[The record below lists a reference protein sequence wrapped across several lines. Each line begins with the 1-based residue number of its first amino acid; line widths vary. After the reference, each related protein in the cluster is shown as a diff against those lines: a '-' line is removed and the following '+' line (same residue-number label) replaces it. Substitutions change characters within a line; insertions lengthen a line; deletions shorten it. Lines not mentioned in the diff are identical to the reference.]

1 MMIATHCPTAEQLQ
15 AFSLGRLSEH
25 ESDTFLDHIRDCK
38 TCQSHLETVADDQDS
53 LVAAL
58 RSPDDSAPYDA
69 EPGCQTALA
78 KALAA
83 LALADAGEIGN
94 EAAGNTEPPLP
105 IRIGE
110 YEIVRPLG
118 RGGMGSV
125 FLARH
130 TKLGRE
136 VAVKLLAGHR
146 LADPRMRQRF
156 EAEMRAIGRLSHPN
170 IVAAHDARDVD
181 GTAVLVT
188 EYIDGLDLGQLVE
201 RRGPLAIADACEIVR
216 QVAVALAYTSGQ
228 GFVHR
233 DIKPSNIMLSQRG
246 DVKLLDLGLA
256 RWQWDEVE
264 QTGMTATG
272 QALGTADYV
281 APEQVTDSR
290 RVDVRADI
298 YSLGCT
304 LFKLLCGTAPFAAA
318 EHATAFAKMTAHVS
332 TRPPS
337 LAQHVPAAP
346 AGLVKLVD
354 AMLAKDPAK
363 RPQTPSAVAEQLAA
377 YCSGADLPRLA
388 AAAAAAEKPSATSPE
403 VVSRAPHRT
412 QPLLRR
418 PVPLLV
424 AIAAGLFGVLLGFAM
439 GIVITITKPDGSKVT
454 LAVPDGSDIDIRDV
468 PAGGDT
474 TGAVEQGAVGL
485 PIKGQ
490 TPAGAVE
497 PLVFAILVEPSEVDA
512 AARQAAEQQLKES
525 TSTGP
530 VSTDIGTWYP
540 VSGDWDAPITM
551 THNDQRYTLASHD
564 RERMIGW
571 EESRPYLSIGSGT
584 GGDDQEVVLKLEF
597 SGPLATRVQELTRSN
612 LHRHL
617 AVIVDGRV
625 ITAPKIMS
633 ELGSSAHI
641 TGNFTAEDIRRID
654 RLRRTGFFDLW
665 SAPKETVM
673 QTDRLGRQVDSSGQ
687 LVDGLGRPIDSSGRL
702 LTQPPATTSATS
714 DDARGSVA
722 RDAGTP
728 EHNAQAAAQLQGVWR
743 LIRVTVGGNNMDKVA
758 TSVMAFDGRKYYV
771 CDPDFPVGGGTFSV
785 SHKGQHPSIDFHDQ
799 MIRNESLPVMRA
811 IYRINVDGRLE
822 IHSDQAPL
830 AALPSNFDVSDP
842 APTLAASVLERI
854 GDLPRSPEEARALAG
869 DQDPKLA
876 QALLTLVKALQTPPE
891 KLAFPT
897 LDQMA
902 AVNMQKTSAANL
914 KQIGLAFH
922 NFHDMHGN
930 LPGSSNESEGAGNV
944 ADGQKIYPFSWRV
957 ALLPYLREDELY
969 KQYRF
974 DEPWDSEHNQTLL
987 SKMPRVYQSPYIDL
1001 VEPQPVGY
1009 THYQGLVGPQT
1020 ALGDSDGESFHTF
1033 TDGTSPTLLIVESQA
1048 SVPWTQPQD
1057 LRFEKPEDAQ
1067 RIKPFEDQPLNFLT
1081 ADAAT
1086 HSMDPVDYEK
1096 LAKLITRNGGESV
1109 KP

>member
-1 MMIATHCPTAEQLQ
+1 MMIATHCPTAEQLR

-25 ESDTFLDHIRDCK
+25 ESDVFLDHIRDCK
-38 TCQSHLETVADDQDS
+38 SCQSHLETVADDHDS

-58 RSPDDSAPYDA
+58 RSPEDLAPYDA

-83 LALADAGEIGN
+83 LALAGPGDLPN
-94 EAAGNTEPPLP
+94 AAADNADQPPLP
-105 IRIGE
+105 VRIGE
-110 YEIVRPLG
+110 YELVRPLG

-216 QVAVALAYTSGQ
+216 QVAVALAYTSQQ

-233 DIKPSNIMLSQRG
+233 DVKPSNIMLSHRG

-256 RWQWDEVE
+256 RWQWDEVDHS
-264 QTGMTATG
+264 GMTATG

-354 AMLAKDPAK
+354 AMLAKDPAR
-363 RPQTPSAVAEQLAA
+363 RPQTPEAVAEQLAA
-377 YCSGADLPRLA
+377 YCAAADLPQLA
-388 AAAAAAEKPSATSPE
+388 AAAAVAEKSPVASSATAST
-403 VVSRAPHRT
+403 APHQT

-418 PVPLLV
+418 PVPLHV
-424 AIAAGLFGVLLGFAM
+424 AIAAGLLGVLIGFAF
-439 GIVITITKPDGSKVT
+439 GIVIVITKPDGSKVT
-454 LAVPDGSDIDIRDV
+454 LTVPDGSKIDVRDQTDAS
-468 PAGGDT
+468 PAASAAQVTPWRLDQTATTFGQSQRVSPTPLALAIVIEPGD
-474 TGAVEQGAVGL
+474 L
-485 PIKGQ
+485 
-490 TPAGAVE
+490 
-497 PLVFAILVEPSEVDA
+497 SEERLA
-512 AARQAAEQQLKES
+512 AAERALIESIDQA
-525 TSTGP
+525 P
-530 VSTDIGTWYP
+530 VITDAGTWY
-540 VSGDWDAPITM
+540 VVAPEVDVPIVV
-551 THNDQRYTLASHD
+551 THQGERFTLVRHD
-564 RERMIGW
+564 PAGMISW
-571 EESRPYLSIGSGT
+571 EEARQNLSMSLHSPALSPQMPGQQWLLLS
-584 GGDDQEVVLKLEF
+584 F
-597 SGPLATRVQELTRSN
+597 SETLGKRVQALTANN
-612 LHRHL
+612 LQRRL
-617 AVIVDGRV
+617 AIILRDRVVI
-625 ITAPKIMS
+625 APKIMN
-633 ELGSSAHI
+633 EIRNSAQI
-641 TGNFTAEDIRRID
+641 SGKFTKEEIEY
-654 RLRRTGFFDLW
+654 LRESLNG
-665 SAPKETVM
+665 
-673 QTDRLGRQVDSSGQ
+673 
-687 LVDGLGRPIDSSGRL
+687 LVTPPPTTS
-702 LTQPPATTSATS
+702 PATADGENKLASPF
-714 DDARGSVA
+714 VL
-722 RDAGTP
+722 P
-728 EHNAQAAAQLQGVWR
+728 EHDAQAAAQLQGVWR
-743 LIRVTVGGNNMDKVA
+743 LVRVRFDGRTNTDLPP
-758 TSVMAFDGRKYYV
+758 TVMAFSEGKYYA
-771 CDPDFPVGGGTFSV
+771 CGPDFPGGGGEFSV
-785 SHKGQHPSIDFHDQ
+785 SRDGQLQIIDMHDQ
-799 MIRNESLPVMRA
+799 MIRERPQPVTRS
-811 IYRINVDGRLE
+811 IYRLNADDRLE
-822 IHSDQAPL
+822 IHTNQAQPSQRPTSF
-830 AALPSNFDVSDP
+830 AANIASSQISVS
-842 APTLAASVLERI
+842 VFERL
-854 GDLPRSPEEARALAG
+854 GDLPRSVEEARALAR
-869 DQDPKLA
+869 DQDPELA
-876 QALLTLVKALQTPPE
+876 QALQTLVKALQTPPE

-902 AVNMQKTSAANL
+902 AVHNQKTSAANL

-922 NFHDMHGN
+922 NFHDLHKK
-930 LPGSSNESEGAGNV
+930 LPGSANESEGARGV
-944 ADGQKIYPFSWRV
+944 TDGQKIYPFSWRV
-957 ALLPYLREDELY
+957 ALLPHLGQEALY
-969 KQYRF
+969 QQYRF

-987 SKMPRVYQSPYIDL
+987 SKMPQVYQSPSINPL
-1001 VEPQPVGY
+1001 EPQPVGY

-1020 ALGDSDGESFHTF
+1020 ALGDRDGESFHTF

-1067 RIKPFEDQPLNFLT
+1067 RLKPFAGQPLNFLT
-1081 ADAAT
+1081 ADGAA

-1096 LAKLITRNGGESV
+1096 LAKLITRNGGEPV